1 MSVFNY
7 HNGIGNASAYM
18 VSGRPY
24 ASGSITVPALTPGVS
39 LKVALPSV
47 SRWITI
53 INNSARDTRVGFSK
67 FGVEGTNYFVVKG
80 GGITP
85 FTLEVKTSELHFI
98 TNTNHTHTIDI
109 VAGLTSIS
117 SDETNQNFSGST
129 GVG

>member
-1 MSVFNY
+1 MSNFNY
-7 HNGIGNASAYM
+7 HNGIGNSSAYM

-24 ASGSITVPALTPGVS
+24 ASGSISVPALTPGVS
-39 LKVALPSV
+39 LKVSLPNV
-47 SRWITI
+47 SRWVTI
-53 INNSARDTRVGFSK
+53 INNSAKDTRVGFSK

-80 GGITP
+80 GLTP

-109 VAGLTSIS
+109 VAGLTSVS
-117 SDETNQNFSGST
+117 STETNQNFSGST